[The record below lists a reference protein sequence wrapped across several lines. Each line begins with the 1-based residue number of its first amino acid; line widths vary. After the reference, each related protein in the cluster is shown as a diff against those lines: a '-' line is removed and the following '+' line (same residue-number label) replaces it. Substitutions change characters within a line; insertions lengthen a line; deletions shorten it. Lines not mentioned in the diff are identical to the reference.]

1 MSDPGTAGRPVD
13 PRPARPSVLRVSF
26 ATPAALR
33 AEYERNLVHG
43 AIFLATEKPLDTD
56 HPVQVMFD
64 LTFCDGT
71 FVVSVADTGPGISA
85 ADQKNIMDEFHQ
97 ADDSSTKE
105 KGGTGLG
112 LAISKRMIELHGG
125 EIWVESILGKGS
137 TFWFKIPIRV
147 EQKQEE
153 LT

>member
-1 MSDPGTAGRPVD
+1 
-13 PRPARPSVLRVSF
+13 
-26 ATPAALR
+26 
-33 AEYERNLVHG
+33 
-43 AIFLATEKPLDTD
+43 
-56 HPVQVMFD
+56 
-64 LTFCDGT
+64 
-71 FVVSVADTGPGISA
+71 
-85 ADQKNIMDEFHQ
+85 MDEFHQ

-147 EQKQEE
+147 EQDQKEV
-153 LT
+153 T